1 MVIVVMGVGDGDIG
15 GGDDNGDSDGRDGD
29 EGGGNDKDN
38 DENNKKYQI
47 IDINHTSDTLKPNNI
62 YMYKQKWRE
71 HYNYVKNTNHRQN
84 QKKKKNAKS

>member
-47 IDINHTSDTLKPNNI
+47 INIKHTSDTLKPNNI
-62 YMYKQKWRE
+62 YMYKQK
-71 HYNYVKNTNHRQN
+71 
-84 QKKKKNAKS
+84 